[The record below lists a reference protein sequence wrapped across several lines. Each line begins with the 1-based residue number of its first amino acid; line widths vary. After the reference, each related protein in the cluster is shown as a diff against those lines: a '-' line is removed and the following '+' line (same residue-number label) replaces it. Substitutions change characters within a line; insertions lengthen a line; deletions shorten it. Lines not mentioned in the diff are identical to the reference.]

1 MTLYNEFFRRMLT
14 GWHIKDGAPQA
25 DAVLTEMDY
34 PSLLSMLPYRHF
46 DPETGMFINST
57 TVGFVLECTP
67 LIGANESIVDA
78 LDNFCAISFP
88 VKAPLSVLLLGE

>member
-46 DPETGMFINST
+46 DP
-57 TVGFVLECTP
+57 
-67 LIGANESIVDA
+67 
-78 LDNFCAISFP
+78 
-88 VKAPLSVLLLGE
+88 